1 MQTDQ
6 MQLSI
11 LRAAQAVNTRIP
23 ACHVLRKSQQ
33 PIIVFSGSCEDVL
46 YVLKRSSVE
55 APGKASDIAAILGR
69 HKIG

>member
-33 PIIVFSGSCEDVL
+33 PLIVYF
-46 YVLKRSSVE
+46 
-55 APGKASDIAAILGR
+55 LGFV
-69 HKIG
+69 KMFYMC